1 MGQKSGQDPEELK
14 SRLQRDIG
22 ALLLIAALLAAVKM
36 WEQPK
41 CPLINEER
49 KCGIYCN
56 GMWDVV
62 V

>member
-1 MGQKSGQDPEELK
+1 MGQKSGQDPEEVK
-14 SRLQRDIG
+14 SRLQGEIG

-36 WEQPK
+36 WEQPE

-49 KCGIYCN
+49 KRGIYYN
-56 GMWDVV
+56 GVWDVV

>member
-36 WEQPK
+36 WEQP
-41 CPLINEER
+41 N
-49 KCGIYCN
+49 
-56 GMWDVV
+56 VH
-62 V
+62 

>member
-41 CPLINEER
+41 CP
-49 KCGIYCN
+49 
-56 GMWDVV
+56 
-62 V
+62 